1 METSEI
7 VKTISSVG
15 TFGFSIYVAVYL
27 LTKTTVAFEKLAE
40 AITRLEE
47 KISSYDR
54 QLNDIHNATQK
65 MSVLIERLERK

>member
-1 METSEI
+1 METSELVRSI
-7 VKTISSVG
+7 TSVG

-47 KISSYDR
+47 KISSFDR
-54 QLNDIHNATQK
+54 QLNDIHRATQK